1 MIDIKYEKMLFYNDL
16 LEYRVSKQGKKVNDM
31 FNSLENYNNI
41 DMKELERVINDYY
54 VARNSDTLKYD
65 SDDELEQ
72 AKKHDRY
79 IANLYRELN

>member
-1 MIDIKYEKMLFYNDL
+1 MNIKYEKMLFYNDL
-16 LEYRVSKQGKKVNDM
+16 LEYRVSKEGKKVNDM
-31 FNSLENYNNI
+31 FNSLENYNNVDI
-41 DMKELERVINDYY
+41 KELEKAINNYY

-72 AKKHDRY
+72 AKENDRY